1 MASDLKNWYEKYVD
15 PTMDGTL
22 QFVTGRGQLDIICAS
37 EKPFADDVVFFTED
51 NR

>member
-15 PTMDGTL
+15 PTMDGTR
-22 QFVTGRGQLDIICAS
+22 QFVTGRGQLDIIGS
-37 EKPFADDVVFFTED
+37 PEKPFADDVVFFTED